1 MMDGDPAVGARVM
14 RAELFPFGIA
24 GGSLG
29 LSAQA

>member
-1 MMDGDPAVGARVM
+1 MDDGPAVGNRVM

-29 LSAQA
+29 LSVQA